1 VCYKVVCDKVVCG
14 RVVYERIVCERVEL
28 CVTEL
33 CVKEL
38 CVKELCEKVVR
49 KEFCV
54 RKLCATRRQGEKGE
68 ADGRAQQKNKNLTQ
82 RCGGSHHMF
91 GALLEVALSKKCT
104 PLRCEAHLEVKMLE
118 TPHVRVTFQRE
129 IER

>member
-1 VCYKVVCDKVVCG
+1 MCVCDKVVCE
-14 RVVYERIVCERVEL
+14 RVVYERIAREK
-28 CVTEL
+28 
-33 CVKEL
+33 VKL

-68 ADGRAQQKNKNLTQ
+68 ADGKVQQKNKNLTQ

-118 TPHVRVTFQRE
+118 TPHVRVTFGSRAVQ
-129 IER
+129 